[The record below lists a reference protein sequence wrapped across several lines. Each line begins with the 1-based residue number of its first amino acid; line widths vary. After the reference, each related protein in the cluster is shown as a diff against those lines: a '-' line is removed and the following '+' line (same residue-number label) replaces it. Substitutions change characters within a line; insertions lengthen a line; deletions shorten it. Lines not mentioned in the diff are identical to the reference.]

1 MNLPTSHGA
10 PSLEPASCPLGC
22 PPGEDAVLVGR
33 DRLHG
38 LPGSFTV
45 VRCRTCGLMR
55 TSPRPSPT
63 EIHRFY
69 PSDYQPHLDTRVT
82 APRARPPSSPP
93 AKVRSRKRRRLD
105 ALNHAIPP
113 LAPARMLEI
122 GCGSGSFLREMAEQG
137 WSVRGVESSE
147 AAGQAARAAGLPVAI
162 GSLESVDD
170 LGGPYELIV
179 AWMALEHLH
188 EPIAALRKLC
198 AVAAPSAWLCL
209 SVPDAGSWEF
219 RYFGESWYA
228 LQVPTHLF
236 HYTPRTLA
244 SVLAAGGWQVERV
257 LWQRDAKNLLH
268 SLRYRCLDRGWTRPA
283 RALEEMIAGTRARGF
298 VKRLRRTLGLLHQ
311 SGRITVWARRSADQA
326 T

>member
-55 TSPRPSPT
+55 TNPRPTPSQMSYY
-63 EIHRFY
+63 Y
-69 PSDYQPHLDTRVT
+69 PSDYGPHLDTRV
-82 APRARPPSSPP
+82 APQRSRPPSSPS
-93 AKVRSRKRRRLD
+93 KRKIRKRRRYD
-105 ALNHAIPP
+105 PLNHAIPP

-122 GCGSGSFLREMAEQG
+122 GCGAGSFLQQMADQG
-137 WSVRGVESSE
+137 WSVHGIESSQ
-147 AAGQAARAAGLPVAI
+147 AAGRAAREAGLSVAI

-188 EPIAALRKLC
+188 EPVAALRKL
-198 AVAAPSAWLCL
+198 AGAAAPGAWLSL

-219 RYFGESWYA
+219 RVFGESWYS
-228 LQVPTHLF
+228 LSLPTHLF
-236 HYTPRTLA
+236 HFTPQTLEK
-244 SVLAAGGWQVERV
+244 VLAAGGWQVERV

-283 RALEEMIAGTRARGF
+283 RALEEMVAGTRARGF
-298 VKRLRRTLGLLHQ
+298 VKRLRRTLGVLHQ
-311 SGRITVWARRSADQA
+311 SGRITVWARRRTDQER
-326 T
+326 